1 MYICGVFL
9 NRSVSLYILKKSRG
23 INWFISRNNIVP
35 APISAP
41 KKPTKK

>member
-1 MYICGVFL
+1 
-9 NRSVSLYILKKSRG
+9 LKKSRG